1 MSYFENNSFD
11 LIMNYQ
17 QENENQEL
25 YQENIHYSHY
35 IQDNSSLRISTLEEA
50 IIEYYKLFSERLP
63 KKKSKREIHKY
74 ILDKMKIEDELDLNE
89 RYIFSIYISLNK
101 DLLNKEIKKDI
112 MEEEFHLTLMKW
124 LQEEK
129 ALVADEI
136 SENKNIYN
144 FNIFIGLLINII
156 SLFEILP
163 IKSSDLFEF
172 NLYKKLFK
180 LNKFVQL
187 NKNKNK
193 NIYNFNIFIGLL
205 INIISLFEI
214 LPIKTSDLFEFN
226 LYKKLFKL
234 NKFVKLNKNININVS
249 LSFLINKIEK
259 ILKKW
264 KNKMECYELAQQIQ
278 KYNEKKETKF
288 IGRKKKRNEI
298 ILKDKEDT
306 EADSCS
312 DRGESPILHKLG
324 GLFNKNKAHKQKKVI
339 FDLENSQILFFD
351 KEEKVS
357 LCNNNKSDDDD
368 SL

>member
-1 MSYFENNSFD
+1 MSYFENKSFD

-25 YQENIHYSHY
+25 YQENTHYSHY

-50 IIEYYKLFSERLP
+50 ITEYYKLFSERLT

-112 MEEEFHLTLMKW
+112 MEEELHLTLMKW

-136 SENKNIYN
+136 SE
-144 FNIFIGLLINII
+144 
-156 SLFEILP
+156 
-163 IKSSDLFEF
+163 
-172 NLYKKLFK
+172 
-180 LNKFVQL
+180 
-187 NKNKNK
+187 NK

-264 KNKMECYELAQQIQ
+264 KNKMECYELAQQIK

>member
-1 MSYFENNSFD
+1 MSYFENKSFD

-25 YQENIHYSHY
+25 YQENTHYSHY

-50 IIEYYKLFSERLP
+50 ITEYYKLFSERLP

-112 MEEEFHLTLMKW
+112 MEEELHLTLMKW

-136 SENKNIYN
+136 SE
-144 FNIFIGLLINII
+144 
-156 SLFEILP
+156 
-163 IKSSDLFEF
+163 
-172 NLYKKLFK
+172 
-180 LNKFVQL
+180 
-187 NKNKNK
+187 NK

-264 KNKMECYELAQQIQ
+264 KNKMECYELAQQIK

>member
-1 MSYFENNSFD
+1 MSYLGNNLFD
-11 LIMNYQ
+11 LIKNNQ
-17 QENENQEL
+17 KENENQEL
-25 YQENIHYSHY
+25 YQESSHY

-50 IIEYYKLFSERLP
+50 ITEYYKLFSEKLP
-63 KKKSKREIHKY
+63 KKRSKREIHKY
-74 ILDKMKIEDELDLNE
+74 ILDTMKIEDELDLNE
-89 RYIFSIYISLNK
+89 RYIFSIYISMNK

-112 MEEEFHLTLMKW
+112 MEEEFHVTLMKW

-180 LNKFVQL
+180 LNKFV
-187 NKNKNK
+187 K
-193 NIYNFNIFIGLL
+193 
-205 INIISLFEI
+205 
-214 LPIKTSDLFEFN
+214 
-226 LYKKLFKL
+226 LY
-234 NKFVKLNKNININVS
+234 KNININVS

-264 KNKMECYELAQQIQ
+264 KKKMECYELAQQIQ

-288 IGRKKKRNEI
+288 IGKKKKRNEI

-312 DRGESPILHKLG
+312 DRSESPILHKLG
-324 GLFNKNKAHKQKKVI
+324 GLFNQNKAHTHKQKKVS
-339 FDLENSQILFFD
+339 FDLENNQILFFD

-357 LCNNNKSDDDD
+357 HF
-368 SL
+368 

>member
-1 MSYFENNSFD
+1 MSNFGNNSFK
-11 LIMNYQ
+11 LIMNNS
-17 QENENQEL
+17 NESYEKSTLDSEESVPMISKEKN
-25 YQENIHYSHY
+25 
-35 IQDNSSLRISTLEEA
+35 NSSFNSIEEA
-50 IIEYYKLFSERLP
+50 YMMFKKRYSDILPTIDSEQ
-63 KKKSKREIHKY
+63 EVHYY
-74 ILDKMKIEDELDLNE
+74 ILDMMKNDNEMDLNE
-89 RYIFSIYISLNK
+89 KYICSFYIAMNKYLLSKETIK
-101 DLLNKEIKKDI
+101 DLLD
-112 MEEEFHLTLMKW
+112 EEFHLTLMKW
-124 LQEEK
+124 LRREK
-129 ALVADEI
+129 NYIKDDINEI
-136 SENKNIYN
+136 QDSNSNPNTNNYN
-144 FNIFIGLLINII
+144 FNI
-156 SLFEILP
+156 
-163 IKSSDLFEF
+163 
-172 NLYKKLFK
+172 Y
-180 LNKFVQL
+180 
-187 NKNKNK
+187 
-193 NIYNFNIFIGLL
+193 IGLL